1 MLSLSLSW
9 LFKLSIKLFNGH
21 LYFFRKLQARQA
33 FAMYLQRVQQR
44 LVHETRYAGDRL
56 CFIINLSKL
65 RHYRIGQS
73 LFFKTRVST
82 NLSSE
87 NLIVTQKILHIE
99 GSHTKGLFTW
109 SGGPRSSGVGFFV
122 FTLWGTQ
129 NKRNLPY

>member
-1 MLSLSLSW
+1 MHVQSFFFAHNTNCTLMLSLLSSW
-9 LFKLSIKLFNGH
+9 LFKLSVKLFNGH

-44 LVHETRYAGDRL
+44 LVHETRYAEDRL
-56 CFIINLSKL
+56 CFIIKLSKL

-87 NLIVTQKILHIE
+87 NNLIFTQKNLHIE
-99 GSHTKGLFTW
+99 G
-109 SGGPRSSGVGFFV
+109 
-122 FTLWGTQ
+122 FTLS
-129 NKRNLPY
+129 LD

>member
-1 MLSLSLSW
+1 MHVQSCCFAHNTNFTLMLSLSLSSSSSW
-9 LFKLSIKLFNGH
+9 LFQLSVKLFNGH

-87 NLIVTQKILHIE
+87 STLIFTPKVLRIE
-99 GSHTKGLFTW
+99 GSHT
-109 SGGPRSSGVGFFV
+109 
-122 FTLWGTQ
+122 
-129 NKRNLPY
+129 